1 MWHWLQDHH
10 RRKILEAPFPA
21 AWEKI
26 IHDNVPHARRLGTE
40 SMQHLRELVQVFV
53 AEKRWEGCGGL
64 ALTDE
69 IEVTVAAQ
77 ACLMVLALPHD
88 LFRRV
93 ESILIYPTSVVLPER
108 KTGFFEVPQALGT
121 GPIPIEGEAQPS
133 GPRDPRVGFG
143 AAQRPTPRAR
153 AQSRLPR
160 VRAPAGHG
168 RWPCRWHSAA
178 RQRSRL
184 SALGSGVRA
193 RVLCALRAQ
202 VDAGKQTFLHAYG
215 AVTEAEFF
223 AVVTEQFF
231 DQPAAM
237 KKQHAD
243 LYSQLSA
250 FYRQDPAALD
260 RPSP

>member
-1 MWHWLQDHH
+1 MWHWLQAHH

-26 IHDNVPHARRLGTE
+26 IHDNVPHARRLGAE

-64 ALTDE
+64 VLTDE
-69 IEVTVAAQ
+69 IEITVAAQ

-121 GPIPIEGEAQPS
+121 GPIPIEGEAQLR
-133 GPRDPRVGFG
+133 GPVILAWDSVLRSARHPERGHNLGYHEFAHQLDMVDGRADGTPPLDH
-143 AAQRPTPRAR
+143 AQDY
-153 AQSRLPR
+153 Q
-160 VRAPAGHG
+160 
-168 RWPCRWHSAA
+168 RWAEVF
-178 RQRSRL
+178 QREFF
-184 SALGSGVRA
+184 
-193 RVLCALRAQ
+193 ALRAQ

-215 AVTEAEFF
+215 AVNEAEFF

-231 DQPAAM
+231 DQPASM
-237 KKQHAD
+237 KKQHAE
-243 LYSQLSA
+243 LYAQLSA

-260 RPSP
+260 RATA